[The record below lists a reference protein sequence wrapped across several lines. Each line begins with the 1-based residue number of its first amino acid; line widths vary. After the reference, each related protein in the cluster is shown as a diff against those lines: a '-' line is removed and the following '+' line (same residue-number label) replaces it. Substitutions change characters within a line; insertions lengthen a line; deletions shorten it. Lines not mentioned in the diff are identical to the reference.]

1 MKQDSFL
8 VVKCTPLNDQ
18 YETDAHREPLCITA
32 DEGEGY
38 EVYHMNADGKYKK
51 SGLYEVFQWLLSI
64 DFSVSRL

>member
-32 DEGEGY
+32 DLVSY
-38 EVYHMNADGKYKK
+38 EVYQIKEDGTLELIKEYWED
-51 SGLYEVFQWLLSI
+51 YT
-64 DFSVSRL
+64 